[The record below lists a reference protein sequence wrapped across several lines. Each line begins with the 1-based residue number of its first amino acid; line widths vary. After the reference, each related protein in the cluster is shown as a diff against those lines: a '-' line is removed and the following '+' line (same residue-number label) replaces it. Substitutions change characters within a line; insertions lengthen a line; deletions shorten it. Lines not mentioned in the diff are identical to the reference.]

1 MTFLVTVKTVLVS
14 RLNMGVWLSK
24 IRKESKS
31 ERDFQRHT
39 RKSRRS
45 KSFTLNWTGR
55 KRSKANRASTRSENL
70 SPELKWKDNTKSQTK
85 WHADINA
92 DQTCSS
98 NAFDTN
104 RRHTTTVEEQ
114 SENKN
119 YFQDACIPTNQDTT
133 VKPKSTN
140 KSNLDIAHEI
150 VLQIE
155 NRRAGKA
162 KRMKTSQNSS
172 TTGDMKKNS
181 SNLLKGTGN
190 KSTGSQQHN
199 RISSTNQKISLLAN
213 NTNSLVRDSDIS
225 KIGSKKAASV
235 KLIPAESK
243 TKIIDVNAQAVI
255 QKAISDGQ
263 EKKTVQHEN
272 LQKVKQNRK
281 QAILHDP
288 LNIIDS
294 NKLASVELEDKTKKN
309 ILTECKTKVI
319 SANTQEV
326 IEPIEE
332 IKTSNNQNAISD
344 GQQPKKFQVMK
355 QNYESRENIIFL
367 SHIFMDKIDVE
378 KEKINLPWQDFTNFK
393 EDTGNRQN
401 CDNATL
407 AKAIEDRSN
416 MDGKSKEENSA
427 PTTLVDVTPK
437 FEQNDEM
444 NDEEN
449 IFKELTIL
457 FQENIPICDQ
467 VVKSGNVE
475 TDEDNLQCQEADEVV
490 YQSTKYE
497 PCDSVLLPIVC
508 DNVKLQTTE
517 VNILTEAVDETS
529 SKPKQ
534 LDNKVDKVD
543 EKEYIPSEKIVKL
556 LQDDQ
561 TIPLN
566 SDALWLSSKQIEKTA
581 EDTIFRKNIK
591 TFLMQDCE
599 EIDLCANKAD
609 QENSI
614 SENPFCTKVKEQFL
628 ELTGEAISSHND
640 CADDTVN
647 QNNPEGLYYSEDEH
661 ITSDNL
667 FMQKSIDESDN
678 ASDKVSKPRKDE
690 IDNVFEDLLI
700 LVKEDNLKTTSL
712 SVSVSIPENNSSPNA
727 RDEVG
732 QKITDYTVAKKIE
745 DIKCKAEPFRE
756 EIEAFFELEDSNK
769 YFYIEESLQR
779 LVAKLD
785 DMYDEIGDDEWLR
798 QRRKFVY
805 KFIFSLFDAL
815 DEKVKINARNVQ
827 L

>member
-1 MTFLVTVKTVLVS
+1 MV
-14 RLNMGVWLSK
+14 
-24 IRKESKS
+24 ESKS

-39 RKSRRS
+39 RKSHRS
-45 KSFTLNWTGR
+45 KSFTLDWTGQ

-70 SPELKWKDNTKSQTK
+70 SPELEWKDNTKSQTK

-98 NAFDTN
+98 NTFDKN

-114 SENKN
+114 SEN
-119 YFQDACIPTNQDTT
+119 ACIPTNQDTT

-162 KRMKTSQNSS
+162 KRIKKSQTSS
-172 TTGDMKKNS
+172 TTRDMKINS
-181 SNLLKGTGN
+181 SSLLKGTGN
-190 KSTGSQQHN
+190 KSTGSQQHS

-213 NTNSLVRDSDIS
+213 NTNSLVPDSDIS

-255 QKAISDGQ
+255 QSRNETKNQKAISDGQ

-272 LQKVKQNRK
+272 LLKVKQNYENRK
-281 QAILHDP
+281 EAILHDP
-288 LNIIDS
+288 LNIIGS

-309 ILTECKTKVI
+309 ILSECKTK
-319 SANTQEV
+319 V

-332 IKTSNNQNAISD
+332 IRSSNNQNAISD

-355 QNYESRENIIFL
+355 QNYESREKIILL
-367 SHIFMDKIDVE
+367 SHIFMDKLDVE
-378 KEKINLPWQDFTNFK
+378 KEKINLPLQDFTNFK
-393 EDTGNRQN
+393 KDTDNRQN

-416 MDGKSKEENSA
+416 MDEKSKEENSA
-427 PTTLVDVTPK
+427 PTVLVEVTPN
-437 FEQNDEM
+437 FSTVFSTTQQNDEM
-444 NDEEN
+444 NDDEN

-490 YQSTKYE
+490 YKSTKYE
-497 PCDSVLLPIVC
+497 PCDSVFLPIVC

-517 VNILTEAVDETS
+517 VNIPTEAVDETS

-534 LDNKVDKVD
+534 LITNLENKKVDKVD
-543 EKEYIPSEKIVKL
+543 EIETIPSEKIVKL

-566 SDALWLSSKQIEKTA
+566 SDALWLSSA

-599 EIDLCANKAD
+599 EIGLCANKAD

-667 FMQKSIDESDN
+667 FMQNSIDESDN

-690 IDNVFEDLLI
+690 TDNVFEDLLI
-700 LVKEDNLKTTSL
+700 LLKEDNLKTTPL
-712 SVSVSIPENNSSPNA
+712 PVSVSIPENNPSPNE

-745 DIKCKAEPFRE
+745 EIKCKAEPFRE